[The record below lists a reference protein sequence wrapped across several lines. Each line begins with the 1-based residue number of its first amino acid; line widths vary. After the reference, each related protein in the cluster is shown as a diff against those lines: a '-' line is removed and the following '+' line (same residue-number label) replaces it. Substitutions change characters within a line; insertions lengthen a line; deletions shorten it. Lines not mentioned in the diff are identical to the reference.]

1 MKRHYILIFLILLT
15 SCNSLKQLQLMKSG
29 KTEQKEFFITTPF
42 EFRAGLPILEVQVN
56 SLKGNFLFDTGAPNV
71 ISLEFAKKLHLKT
84 KAKGNV
90 EDSGGNSVSDQKIV
104 SLPNVKIG
112 SANFLNTGAIIQDL
126 NSSDVMECI
135 KLDGIIGANL
145 MKEAFWEIDYKNQT
159 LTLTNDISKLKISND
174 YEVLKFKAK
183 ISSTPLI
190 NLSVNGIEIKNITF
204 DTGSNG
210 QITLPKK
217 FYHQL
222 KKKDVMLNSTFI
234 KGSTTYGANG
244 IAKSDTTY
252 FAKSKNFRIGDI
264 SLNNKIIQFREHSDI
279 VGTGFLKNFNIILDW
294 KNNQI
299 YLKKI
304 KNYDYNLIKDF
315 GFRTNLK
322 DNKLFVGAL
331 FNNSDSNGKLE
342 LGDEILEINK
352 TDFKSFSKSD
362 FCELINE
369 RNWEYEKGEKIKIKV
384 KRGKEILRYEISK
397 LELLK

>member
-1 MKRHYILIFLILLT
+1 
-15 SCNSLKQLQLMKSG
+15 
-29 KTEQKEFFITTPF
+29 
-42 EFRAGLPILEVQVN
+42 
-56 SLKGNFLFDTGAPNV
+56 
-71 ISLEFAKKLHLKT
+71 
-84 KAKGNV
+84 
-90 EDSGGNSVSDQKIV
+90 
-104 SLPNVKIG
+104 
-112 SANFLNTGAIIQDL
+112 L